1 MQCTSIHN
9 VGVDTVFQGCES
21 GNDSEGVS
29 DKINTSYF
37 ILIVFII
44 TFGLLLNVS
53 AYFS

>member
-9 VGVDTVFQGCES
+9 VGVDTVQS

-44 TFGLLLNVS
+44 TVGLLLNVS
-53 AYFS
+53 AYFSKNK